1 VLFQLCLGAH
11 CFGLPFGEEF
21 KDGKWGRIMKTF
33 CAHIDW
39 STYTLPP
46 PADSS
51 VESVGTCLV
60 VLTLFPAFPELDC
73 VPAQNRGGKTWAT
86 TNTVSPIEVA
96 DVPEWGF
103 DICAATIEEQILLRA
118 KLQTLLPH
126 YVFRTDVQSLSTT
139 TSLRRRAASGT
150 RNAAAAARDALL

>member
-1 VLFQLCLGAH
+1 VLFQLCLGGH

-33 CAHIDW
+33 GYHIDW
-39 STYTLPP
+39 SKYTLPP

-51 VESVGTCLV
+51 VESVHACLV

-73 VPAQNRGGKTWAT
+73 VPAQNRGGKAWAT
-86 TNTVSPIEVA
+86 TNTVSPIEVD

-118 KLQTLLPH
+118 KLPH

-139 TSLRRRAASGT
+139 TSLRRRAASGK